1 LFANRYA
8 QPQRHIGAR
17 LLDQAAL
24 VTWCSA
30 CAATHKMGRRR
41 ARDWSQAFTLWL
53 PSKVAMLN
61 IGPPRLRAEWLYR
74 PFSNFLRR
82 DGKRSESPIGILHR
96 NRSQPLNCAL
106 EACASSHTKARS
118 RRLTSDWPPIRRACL
133 NHCNAGCQ
141 AARHQRTD
149 DRYLAQALRWPAGA
163 RCQAPAAARGGEWA
177 AEEAGGG
184 GRSRR
189 TGVRAHSVYV
199 AKHNTNSLTSQ
210 LS

>member
-96 NRSQPLNCAL
+96 NRSQPLNCTL

-149 DRYLAQALRWPAGA
+149 DRYLAEARDVKRLR
-163 RCQAPAAARGGEWA
+163 QLE
-177 AEEAGGG
+177 AEN
-184 GRSRR
+184 GRLKKL
-189 TGVRAHSVYV
+189 V
-199 AKHNTNSLTSQ
+199 AEGDLDGRVSEHTRFMLQSTIPTV
-210 LS
+210 